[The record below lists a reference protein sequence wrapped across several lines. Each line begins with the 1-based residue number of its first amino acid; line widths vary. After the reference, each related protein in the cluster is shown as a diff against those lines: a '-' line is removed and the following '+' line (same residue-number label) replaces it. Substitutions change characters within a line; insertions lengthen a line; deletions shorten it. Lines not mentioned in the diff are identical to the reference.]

1 MYFKDEFGL
10 DIINID
16 VANKAQNVIIYI
28 DQNLNALFVV
38 IDPKTKIQ
46 KRMDQLLNLLRFSL
60 SVYFS
65 SKCLVLKNNYKFK
78 FINT

>member
-65 SKCLVLKNNYKFK
+65 SKCLVLKTNYKFK